1 MKLLENAT
9 FDSLSTELSVETE
22 NIRICGSLECYS
34 CKMTGQDKRLYKN
47 LNADGHSPNDLK
59 ALSPPESMLS
69 VSPTAYHKTRSLSMD
84 EEENSVFVSST
95 CSRRTLFYLI
105 ATLNASFQDY
115 DFSNA
120 KSEEFSREPSLDWVI
135 NSINSNLSTAIGEP
149 YAKLNAHLWSSI
161 DEQVSLQDCSIYSYN
176 PDLESD
182 PFGEE
187 GSLWSFNYFFFNQK
201 LKRIVFFNCRAS
213 SLLAS
218 NEDASGNSDALMD
231 MDLGNEVDFEEYYEP
246 VINPERLTPLLVG

>member
-1 MKLLENAT
+1 MKLLENTT
-9 FDSLSTELSVETE
+9 FDSLSTELSVESE

-47 LNADGHSPNDLK
+47 LNAHGQSPNDLE
-59 ALSPPESMLS
+59 ALSPPESLLS
-69 VSPTAYHKTRSLSMD
+69 ISPTAYHKVRSMSMEED
-84 EEENSVFVSST
+84 ENVVISST
-95 CSRRTLFYLI
+95 CNRKTLFYLI

-120 KSEEFSREPSLDWVI
+120 KSEEFSREPSLQWVI
-135 NSINSNLSTAIGEP
+135 ESINSNLSTAIGEP
-149 YAKLNAHLWSSI
+149 YAKMSSRLWSSI
-161 DEQVSLQDCSIYSYN
+161 DEQISLQDCSIYSYN

-201 LKRIVFFNCRAS
+201 MKRIVFFNCRAS
-213 SLLAS
+213 SSFLNIL
-218 NEDASGNSDALMD
+218 
-231 MDLGNEVDFEEYYEP
+231 
-246 VINPERLTPLLVG
+246 I